1 MTKRVFLKLLL
12 LIIVVVVV
20 STAAL
25 DIFVRRNWE
34 ASLRAE
40 VDRNLQDKV
49 QMFAARANHEAGRF
63 PFQQLAN
70 EVAESAHAR
79 ATIIDRSGKVLAD
92 SEANAPEMENHA
104 TRPEFVSALSGKPK
118 LDTRTSH
125 TLGIPFRYAAA
136 PTSFG
141 AVRLAYPLSS
151 IFQEE
156 RRVQRELLEAS
167 AVSLFVGFLLALIGA
182 ESVAR
187 RLRKMVTFAQQIAA
201 GNLSARLPESG
212 NDEIAALATTLDK
225 TARQLETNFRNLES
239 SRLQL
244 ETLLNSMEDAVVA
257 VSPKR
262 EVAWFNGAMKK
273 LAASTISVG
282 LPLIRAVRD
291 PDFLR
296 VVGDVLDQQKPQ
308 SVTLFSVAPGH
319 TFGMTSA
326 PLPDGGAVCVLR
338 DNTAI
343 ARVERTR
350 RDFIANVSHE
360 LRTPL
365 TSLMGYTETLI
376 DESSDSKAREF
387 LEIIRRNAQRMS
399 RLTEDLLTLA
409 RVESGED
416 RLQEVPVSSHELLK
430 DAQVSFSE
438 LARNRGVTI
447 EVVGSRDLEVVAD
460 KEAIHQVFANLIDN
474 ALKYASEGTTIKI
487 GADERG
493 SELEFYVRDFGPG
506 IPSEHLPR
514 LFERFYRVDKARS
527 REAGGTGLGLA
538 IVKHIVL
545 NHGGRAGVNSEL
557 GHGSVFWFR
566 LPLVKNPSP
575 SSSQVEP
582 DPSVSKIH

>member
-12 LIIVVVVV
+12 LIVIVVVV

-25 DIFVRRNWE
+25 NIFVRRNWE
-34 ASLRAE
+34 ASLQSE
-40 VDRNLQDKV
+40 VDRNLEEKV
-49 QMFAARANHEAGRF
+49 EMFAARANHETGNI

-70 EVAESAHAR
+70 EVAASARAR

-92 SEANAPEMENHA
+92 SEANAAEMENHA
-104 TRPEFVSALSGKPK
+104 TRPEFISALAGKAK
-118 LDTRTSH
+118 LDTRTSR

-141 AVRLAYPLSS
+141 AVRLAYPLST
-151 IFQEE
+151 IEQVG

-167 AVSLFVGFLLALIGA
+167 AISLFVGFVVALIGA

-187 RLRKMVTFAQQIAA
+187 RLRKMVAFAHEIAA

-212 NDEIAALATTLDK
+212 SDEIATLATTLDK
-225 TARQLETNFRNLES
+225 TARQLETNFRNLEAA
-239 SRLQL
+239 RLQL

-257 VSPKR
+257 ISPKR
-262 EVAWFNGAMKK
+262 EVAWFNGAMKR
-273 LAASTISVG
+273 LAASSISVG
-282 LPLIRAVRD
+282 TPLIRAVRD

-296 VVGDVLDQQKPQ
+296 VVGDVLEQQNPQ
-308 SVTLFSVAPGH
+308 SVTLFSIAPGR

-365 TSLMGYTETLI
+365 TSLLGYTETLI
-376 DESSDSKAREF
+376 DESFDPKAREF

-416 RLQEVPVSSHELLK
+416 RLQEAPVSAHELLR
-430 DAQVSFSE
+430 DAQTAFSE
-438 LARNRGVTI
+438 ITRNRGVKLDI
-447 EVVGSRDLEVVAD
+447 AESRDFEVLAD
-460 KEAIHQVFANLIDN
+460 KEAIHQVFSNLIDN
-474 ALKYASEGTTIKI
+474 ALKYATGNKRIEIGTT
-487 GADERG
+487 ERTG
-493 SELEFYVRDFGPG
+493 EVEFYVRDFGPG

-566 LPLVKNPSP
+566 LPLAENSMPAAPEVQQQS
-575 SSSQVEP
+575 
-582 DPSVSKIH
+582 

>member
-1 MTKRVFLKLLL
+1 MTKRLFIKFFL
-12 LIIVVVVV
+12 LIALVIGI
-20 STAAL
+20 SSAATEIL
-25 DIFVRRNWE
+25 MRRSWE
-34 ASLRAE
+34 GPRSDGIERVPRHLQTDLVDAAAISL
-40 VDRNLQDKV
+40 
-49 QMFAARANHEAGRF
+49 
-63 PFQQLAN
+63 
-70 EVAESAHAR
+70 
-79 ATIIDRSGKVLAD
+79 
-92 SEANAPEMENHA
+92 
-104 TRPEFVSALSGKPK
+104 LSG
-118 LDTRTSH
+118 LVIA
-125 TLGIPFRYAAA
+125 L
-136 PTSFG
+136 
-141 AVRLAYPLSS
+141 AVTVILR
-151 IFQEE
+151 
-156 RRVQRELLEAS
+156 
-167 AVSLFVGFLLALIGA
+167 
-182 ESVAR
+182 R
-187 RLRKMVTFAQQIAA
+187 RLRRMEVFAREIGA

-212 NDEIAALATTLDK
+212 TDEIATLATTLDK
-225 TARQLETNFRNLES
+225 TARQLEINFRNLES
-239 SRLQL
+239 NRLQL

-273 LAASTISVG
+273 LAASAISVG
-282 LPLIRAVRD
+282 TPLIRAVRD

-296 VVGDVLDQQKPQ
+296 VVGDVLEQQNPQ
-308 SVTLFSVAPGH
+308 SVTLFSIAPGR

-365 TSLMGYTETLI
+365 TSLLGYTETLI
-376 DESSDSKAREF
+376 DESPDPKAREF

-416 RLQEVPVSSHELLK
+416 RLQEVPVSSLELLRE
-430 DAQVSFSE
+430 AQASFSE
-438 LARNRGVTI
+438 ITRNRGVTI
-447 EVVGSRDLEVVAD
+447 EIAESRDLEVVAD

-474 ALKYASEGTTIKI
+474 ALKYASGNKKIEI
-487 GADERG
+487 GAVERG
-493 SELEFYVRDFGPG
+493 SEAEFYVRDFGPG

-566 LPLVKNPSP
+566 LPMAEQPAP
-575 SSSQVEP
+575 DAMDVEHKRHL
-582 DPSVSKIH
+582 SKIQ

>member
-1 MTKRVFLKLLL
+1 VTKRLFVKFFL
-12 LIIVVVVV
+12 LIALVVGV
-20 STAAL
+20 SSAAMEL
-25 DIFVRRNWE
+25 LMRRSGE
-34 ASLRAE
+34 GIPQSE
-40 VDRNLQDKV
+40 SGRNL
-49 QMFAARANHEAGRF
+49 RRSL
-63 PFQQLAN
+63 QL
-70 EVAESAHAR
+70 
-79 ATIIDRSGKVLAD
+79 
-92 SEANAPEMENHA
+92 
-104 TRPEFVSALSGKPK
+104 
-118 LDTRTSH
+118 
-125 TLGIPFRYAAA
+125 
-136 PTSFG
+136 
-141 AVRLAYPLSS
+141 
-151 IFQEE
+151 
-156 RRVQRELLEAS
+156 ELLEATGIS
-167 AVSLFVGFLLALIGA
+167 LLAGFFIALAGA
-182 ESVAR
+182 GSATR
-187 RLRKMVTFAQQIAA
+187 RLRRIEAFAQEIAA
-201 GNLSARLPESG
+201 GNLSARLRDAG
-212 NDEIAALATTLDK
+212 DDEIATLAAILDK
-225 TARQLETNFRNLES
+225 AARRLELTFRDLES
-239 SRLQL
+239 NRLQL

-257 VSPKR
+257 ISPKR
-262 EVAWFNGAMKK
+262 EVVWFNGAMKR
-273 LAASTISVG
+273 LAASSISVG
-282 LPLIRAVRD
+282 TPLIRAVRD

-296 VVGDVLDQQKPQ
+296 VVGDVLEQQSPQ
-308 SVTLFSVAPGH
+308 SVTLFSIAPGR

-365 TSLMGYTETLI
+365 TSLLGYTETLI
-376 DESSDSKAREF
+376 DESPDPKAREF

-416 RLQEVPVSSHELLK
+416 RLQEGPVSSHELLR
-430 DAQVSFSE
+430 DAQASFSE
-438 LARNRGVTI
+438 LTRNRGVTLEI
-447 EVVGSRDLEVVAD
+447 AEARNFEVLAD

-474 ALKYASEGTTIKI
+474 ALKYAAGSKKIEI
-487 GADERG
+487 GAVKRS

-566 LPLVKNPSP
+566 LPLAENAPPAVTE
-575 SSSQVEP
+575 VEP
-582 DPSVSKIH
+582 KADLSKIQ

>member
-1 MTKRVFLKLLL
+1 MTKRVFLKLLFL
-12 LIIVVVVV
+12 LIVVVVV

-34 ASLRAE
+34 ASLRSE
-40 VDRNLQDKV
+40 VDRNLEDKV
-49 QMFAARANHEAGRF
+49 QMFAVRANREAGVV

-70 EVAESAHAR
+70 EVAASAHAR
-79 ATIIDRSGKVLAD
+79 ATIIDRLGKVLAD
-92 SEANAPEMENHA
+92 SEANAPEMENHSS
-104 TRPEFVSALSGKPK
+104 RPEFVSAFAGKPK

-136 PTSFG
+136 STSFG

-151 IFQEE
+151 IVQEE
-156 RRVQRELLEAS
+156 RQIQRELLEAS
-167 AVSLFVGFLLALIGA
+167 AVSLLVGFLVALIGA

-187 RLRKMVTFAQQIAA
+187 RLRKMVAFAQEIAG

-212 NDEIAALATTLDK
+212 SDEIAILATTLDK
-225 TARQLETNFRNLES
+225 TARQLESNFRNLES

-273 LAASTISVG
+273 LAASAISVG

-296 VVGDVLDQQKPQ
+296 VVGDVLDQQKAQ
-308 SVTLFSVAPGH
+308 SVTLFSVAPGR

-365 TSLMGYTETLI
+365 TSLLGYTETLI
-376 DESSDSKAREF
+376 DESSDPKARDF

-416 RLQEVPVSSHELLK
+416 RLQEAPVSCRELLRE
-430 DAQVSFSE
+430 AQASFSE
-438 LARNRGVTI
+438 ITRNRGVTI
-447 EVVGSRDLEVVAD
+447 EIADARDFEVVAD

-474 ALKYASEGTTIKI
+474 ALKYASGNKKIEI
-487 GADERG
+487 GAVERG
-493 SELEFYVRDFGPG
+493 GEAEFYVRDFGPG

-514 LFERFYRVDKARS
+514 LFERFYRVDKDRS

-557 GHGSVFWFR
+557 GRGSVFWFR
-566 LPLVKNPSP
+566 LPLMASGLRDAINSDQKARPS
-575 SSSQVEP
+575 ET
-582 DPSVSKIH
+582 